1 MILKCYNEIMKKAF
15 LTFLILI
22 VNSFLY
28 FGCSLAPKFELDAK
42 VYYRE
47 VKPGERF
54 VVVVTATN
62 VGGTYR
68 YRGSSTVIGAEPE
81 LYCETENGLF
91 RLYIEEQNVTA
102 DVTNITIRRGE
113 IITGVW
119 YFEARGKDDIAPVLG
134 EYSLK
139 LTYLDNVLIKEN
151 FLKITDQID

>member
-1 MILKCYNEIMKKAF
+1 MISVIAVMCIF
-15 LTFLILI
+15 C
-22 VNSFLY
+22 

-68 YRGSSTVIGAEPE
+68 YRGSSTVIGAELE

-91 RLYIEEQNVTA
+91 RLYFEPHAFSDDIANV
-102 DVTNITIRRGE
+102 TIRRGE
-113 IITGVW
+113 TITGVW

-134 EYSLK
+134 EYTLK
-139 LTYLDNVLIKEN
+139 LTYLDSSLIKEN